1 MVAQGYGDSAVR
13 GRAAKALLD
22 AGASVNA
29 KDSFGRT
36 PLYYTAWNKCAS
48 VSEELLRA
56 GAEPLACVTGV
67 VCSALMDKFI
77 SMV

>member
-1 MVAQGYGDSAVR
+1 MVAGGYGDGAVR

-22 AGASVNA
+22 AGARVNA

-36 PLYYTAWNKCAS
+36 PLYYTAWGEHAA
-48 VSEELLRA
+48 VTEELLRA
-56 GAEPLACVTGV
+56 GAERLPCVTGV

-77 SMV
+77 FTV